1 MYRKAPSIPDKNLGF
16 LGLFFPLWWMIFLIV
31 KYFFYNKPFTQ
42 PGIEFSFTK
51 LYKSLDGMETYLLLR
66 SNKQSGPY
74 SLQQLVNFGL
84 KPYDLVWVEGK
95 SAAWRYPSEVDLLK
109 DYAPAVEEQPY
120 DRFYKKPEEKPAV
133 NPVPQQEE
141 IYVAPKQEKIDVA
154 RRQEEIYVAP
164 TQEEVYVATKEESHV
179 LPVENKTITTTKKVF
194 VSMPQ
199 SHVAKKP
206 TQPAQVKAPNGNDAR
221 PVIVEER
228 KIESK
233 PILVKEE
240 PVVNEKPAWP
250 KDEPV
255 RNEKVISFKEE
266 PILDEKPAAFQE
278 EPTLNEKYSESLD
291 DIKRRYTETY
301 LSRKKKTRWTST
313 HTSLA
318 QVFGGA
324 IFFCLLVVF
333 AYKNFSGEEQS
344 QSRTTLIQ
352 PDKRSINTSTTTTT
366 PTTIPAVASETN
378 KQREEK
384 RIQTIRE
391 KLNPPDEHLSINT
404 KQQKDEEIITGSK
417 VIASEYEPEKKAVMT
432 KSTEEIKPEPVKPK
446 TRPVNF
452 NRLVNVK
459 ANNYKQRA
467 FGGVMNLELTVNN
480 DSKYDLD
487 KVVVELQYL
496 KPSEQPIK
504 TERIVF
510 NSVEANGSQ
519 TLKIPDYL
527 RGVKVAYRVTAVE
540 SSQYERQ
547 TAGL

>member
-1 MYRKAPSIPDKNLGF
+1 M
-16 LGLFFPLWWMIFLIV
+16 
-31 KYFFYNKPFTQ
+31 
-42 PGIEFSFTK
+42 
-51 LYKSLDGMETYLLLR
+51 LR

-109 DYAPAVEEQPY
+109 DYASATEEQPY

-133 NPVPQQEE
+133 KPVPKQEEVYAAPKQEE
-141 IYVAPKQEKIDVA
+141 IYVAPKQEERYVA
-154 RRQEEIYVAP
+154 PRQEEIHVAP
-164 TQEEVYVATKEESHV
+164 KEVNHV
-179 LPVENKTITTTKKVF
+179 LPVENKTATTTKKVF

-206 TQPAQVKAPNGNDAR
+206 AQPVQVTAPTVIEGR
-221 PVIVEER
+221 PATVEER
-228 KIESK
+228 KDESK
-233 PILVKEE
+233 PILIKEE
-240 PVVNEKPAWP
+240 PVVNDKPVWP
-250 KDEPV
+250 KAEPV
-255 RNEKVISFKEE
+255 KNEKIISAKEE
-266 PILDEKPAAFQE
+266 PILNEKLVAPKE
-278 EPTLNEKYSESLD
+278 EPTLNEKYSESLE

-301 LSRKKKTRWTST
+301 LSRKKKTKWTST

-324 IFFCLLVVF
+324 IFFCMLVVF

-344 QSRTTLIQ
+344 QSRTPLIQ
-352 PDKRSINTSTTTTT
+352 PDKRAINTATTTT
-366 PTTIPAVASETN
+366 PTTIPAVATETN
-378 KQREEK
+378 KQQAEK
-384 RIQTIRE
+384 RRQTIRE
-391 KLNPPDEHLSINT
+391 KLNPPDESLAVNT
-404 KQQKDEEIITGSK
+404 KQQKNEEIITGSE
-417 VIASEYEPEKKAVMT
+417 VVASEYEPEKKAVMT
-432 KSTEEIKPEPVKPK
+432 KSTDEIKTEPVKPK

-487 KVVVELQYL
+487 KVIVELQYL

-527 RGVKVAYRVTAVE
+527 RGVKVAYRVTGVE